1 MLPAAEAVVM
11 LIGVERMKKK
21 QIGSW
26 GRRVKS
32 QNPVSCGTFSCTG
45 PTLHFRL
52 RLIDENMNLYTSD
65 EFH

>member
-52 RLIDENMNLYTSD
+52 IDENMNLHTSD